1 MEPILSFYVLVFI
14 SEKIIKVHS
23 FRDDIAQIE
32 EDQEEEIRKRQRIEQ
47 ELADE
52 IRLSSCFVEFLN
64 ENQLFE
70 SMFENDENGRIL
82 RLIGDEAEELIN
94 EYDSS
99 QRTILSGLTLNYVS
113 E

>member
-1 MEPILSFYVLVFI
+1 MSINFQPHINHY
-14 SEKIIKVHS
+14 
-23 FRDDIAQIE
+23 RDEIAQIE
-32 EDQEEEIRKRQRIEQ
+32 VDQLEEIKERERAEQ

-70 SMFENDENGRIL
+70 SMFDVQNDPNGKIL

-94 EYDSS
+94 E
-99 QRTILSGLTLNYVS
+99 
-113 E
+113 